1 MSNKLYAPNKTGVFN
16 MIKEINKSKASTK
29 LASVNVNVFHASVN
43 VNSMEENLI
52 QIKKCHVCEKDCVW
66 NPTTCS
72 CENEKY
78 LATMMDDLAIM
89 CDKNIESYDKET
101 RTIQQI
107 LL

>member
-1 MSNKLYAPNKTGVFN
+1 
-16 MIKEINKSKASTK
+16 
-29 LASVNVNVFHASVN
+29 
-43 VNSMEENLI
+43 MEENII

>member
-1 MSNKLYAPNKTGVFN
+1 
-16 MIKEINKSKASTK
+16 
-29 LASVNVNVFHASVN
+29 
-43 VNSMEENLI
+43 MEENII

-78 LATMMDDLAIM
+78 LATMMDDLAIT

-107 LL
+107 LLERKQSAKRKISLFYLYFY